1 MKRVRGDGG
10 GRAADDR
17 GAVLVEFALVFTFLC
32 TLVFGVV
39 EFGMAWQD
47 KLTVETATR
56 SGVRVGSNLGK
67 DSQADYNLLLGVK
80 SALTDV
86 GMSNV
91 NYVIVYK
98 SSNLNGTIPSTCPVT
113 GTPASVSGVCNVYTG
128 AQLTALAST
137 QFGGTSG
144 KLDAAWPPAN
154 RVNLQS
160 SGPDYLGVWIK
171 VTHPYITKLFGNSTS
186 IVDSAVMRLE
196 PA

>member
-1 MKRVRGDGG
+1 MKRARHNRG
-10 GRAADDR
+10 ADDR

-47 KLTVETATR
+47 RLTVETATR
-56 SGVRVGSNLGK
+56 SGVRVGSNLGQNL
-67 DSQADYNLLLGVK
+67 QADYNLLLGVK

-91 NYVIVYK
+91 VYVVVYK
-98 SSNLNGTIPSTCPVT
+98 STAINGVVPPTCTT
-113 GTPASVSGVCNVYTG
+113 GTSQSTATVKCNVYTG
-128 AQLTALAST
+128 AQLTSLASS

-144 KLDAAWPPAN
+144 KLDASWPPLSRQN
-154 RVNLQS
+154 VQS
-160 SGPDYLGVWIK
+160 AGPDYLGVWIK
-171 VTHPYITKLFGNSTS
+171 VTHPYVTKLFGNSTT
-186 IVDSAVMRLE
+186 IADSAVMRLE